1 MRSSIGMPRALWLLN
16 RLRCMRPA
24 EVAYR
29 LRQAGIN
36 LLEKRG
42 WLDTVNGG
50 AIQASPRQPGVL
62 KLLPL
67 ADGERDA
74 LLLAADRIC
83 AGHVTLFAGRSFN
96 VGALPEWN
104 RDPASGILGPA
115 VYAGGIDVLDHAL
128 VGDIKYV
135 WELNRHL
142 HLVRLAQAS
151 LASVDPVYL
160 RTLAAQLRGWL
171 DQCPPLRGPNWTSGL
186 EIGIRLLNWSL
197 LWHLSGGDASALFAG
212 ASGQRLRTD
221 WLHSIHAHCRYLERH
236 LSRHSSAN
244 NHLIGE
250 LAGLFVG
257 AATWPCWKAS
267 PRWRALAAAGLEEQ
281 VVRQHSRDGVNRE
294 QAFAYHVFSAEFLF
308 VAGLAGHAWG
318 QPFSPQYWQVLRR
331 AVRFLRA
338 VRDIEGN
345 VPMVGDADD
354 GAAFRLGFD
363 DEDRAAQLLALGAA
377 VFDNT
382 APDSAS
388 ASAGARWLLHALPGE
403 RPTLRG
409 EDADPEP
416 DLSSGAVAG
425 WAFPDG
431 GYLLFG
437 SRFGAADEIKG
448 MLDCGP
454 LGYLGIAAHG
464 HADALAI
471 TLSVAGEA
479 CLVDPGTYSYWQEQ
493 KWRDY
498 FRGTSAHNTV
508 RVDGLDQ
515 SVSGGRFMW
524 LRKAVAR
531 IERMPHAPGQFD
543 FCGSH
548 DGYLRLPD
556 PARHQRQV
564 RFDAASATLV
574 VRDAVA
580 ARGQHRLEQFWHFA
594 PGLEVVLASD
604 GLHVRGRRF
613 ALHLQVSGVNLA
625 QELVRGCEN
634 PPLGW
639 YSRSYESKQAC
650 DVFRISGLSGA
661 VPVECQFTISF
672 AGHGTRSQRAP
683 DPT

>member
-1 MRSSIGMPRALWLLN
+1 MTARALWLLN
-16 RLRCMRPA
+16 RLRCMQGA
-24 EVAYR
+24 EIGYR
-29 LRQAGIN
+29 LRQAGVGV
-36 LLEKRG
+36 LEKHG
-42 WLDTVNGG
+42 WLDIASG
-50 AIQASPRQPGVL
+50 AAAGAMQAGARQPGAIG
-62 KLLPL
+62 LPML

-74 LLLAADRIC
+74 LLLAAARIC
-83 AGHVTLFAGRSFN
+83 DGHVTLFAGHSVD
-96 VGALPEWN
+96 VGALPQWN
-104 RDPASGILGPA
+104 RDPASGVLGPSD
-115 VYAGGIDVLDHAL
+115 YAGDIDVLDRAR

-151 LASVDPVYL
+151 LASPDPVYL
-160 RTLAAQLRGWL
+160 RALAAQLRGWL
-171 DQCPPLRGPNWTSGL
+171 DQCRPLRGPNWTSSL

-197 LWHLSGGDASALFAG
+197 LWQLLGGDASALFGGAG
-212 ASGQRLRTD
+212 GQRLRTD
-221 WLHSIHAHCRYLERH
+221 WLHSIQAHCRHIARH

-267 PRWRALAAAGLEEQ
+267 KRWRALAAAGLEEQ
-281 VVRQHSRDGVNRE
+281 VVRQYSRDGVNRE
-294 QAFAYHVFSAEFLF
+294 QAFAYHVFSTEFLF
-308 VAGLAGHAWG
+308 VAGLGGHAWG
-318 QPFSPQYWQVLRR
+318 QPFSLRYWQCLRR
-331 AVRFLRA
+331 AVRFLRS

-345 VPMVGDADD
+345 VPMIGDADD

-363 DEDRAAQLLALGAA
+363 DEDRAAQLLALAEA
-377 VFDNT
+377 VFDNS
-382 APDSAS
+382 APG
-388 ASAGARWLLHALPGE
+388 SAGARWLLHALPGA
-403 RPTLRG
+403 RPPICAANPDP
-409 EDADPEP
+409 DAGC
-416 DLSSGAVAG
+416 GATAG

-437 SRFGAADEIKG
+437 SRFGEPDEIKG

-471 TLSVAGEA
+471 TLSVAGEQ
-479 CLVDPGTYSYWQEQ
+479 CLVDPGTYSYWKEQ

-524 LRKAVAR
+524 VKKAAAS
-531 IERMPHAPGQFD
+531 IERMPHSPGQFD

-548 DGYLRLPD
+548 DGYLRLLD
-556 PARHQRQV
+556 PARHRRSV
-564 RFDAASATLV
+564 RFDAATATFV
-574 VRDAVA
+574 VSDEVA
-580 ARGQHRLEQFWHFA
+580 ARGPHRLEQFWHFA
-594 PGLEVVLASD
+594 PGLEVSLA
-604 GLHVRGRRF
+604 GHCLHVRGRRF
-613 ALHLQVSGVNLA
+613 ALHLQVSGVNLML
-625 QELVRGCEN
+625 ELVRGCEN

-650 DVFRISGLSGA
+650 DVFRISSLSGA
-661 VPVECQFTISF
+661 APVVCRFTISF
-672 AGHGTRSQRAP
+672 AGHGSQSQRTP